1 MKELIFDFVTQY
13 AVWGI
18 LIFTAAA
25 VFLLWRVL
33 RQQKRLNKSLAMITG
48 NIQAYFDVIMTEE
61 EPEEP
66 EAAPLVR
73 QPREEPFFADSDRG
87 VSRRERQRQETFSA
101 GEERSM
107 PMTKKP
113 RPDGEEEDVL
123 NAVFQEFFS

>member
-18 LIFTAAA
+18 LFFTAAA

-61 EPEEP
+61 ETEEP
-66 EAAPLVR
+66 EAAPLAR
-73 QPREEPFFADSDRG
+73 QQREETFFADGERS
-87 VSRRERQRQETFSA
+87 VPRREGQRQETFSV
-101 GEERSM
+101 GEERGIPLAKTS
-107 PMTKKP
+107 
-113 RPDGEEEDVL
+113 RPGAEEEEVL